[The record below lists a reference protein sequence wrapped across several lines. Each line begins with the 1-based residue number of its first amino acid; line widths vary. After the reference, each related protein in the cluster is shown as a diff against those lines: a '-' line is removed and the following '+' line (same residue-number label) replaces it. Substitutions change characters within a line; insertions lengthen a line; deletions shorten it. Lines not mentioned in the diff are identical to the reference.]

1 MANSEQDSIE
11 SFNAQG
17 VSAPVPGDNST
28 FDPPHETQAEVPV
41 QAAPEVPA
49 ENEGDTPNDPRE
61 VIDAF
66 VGDIEKSEKK
76 KTFAELRR
84 SSEQQ
89 IAADRA
95 QAKAELERV
104 QGLAELA
111 QLIED
116 NPQFR
121 EKLTQAYNETVGGA
135 AEAPQYSPPTRQPVA
150 QPANEEIARLNQRLG
165 ETERTLM
172 KHSIQAATSI
182 VQGRHQLNQEDM
194 AAVVVTA
201 VQNGFLRPGMSQT
214 EVEAQLENARKI
226 AFFERQKS
234 AGKNDLLQR
243 VAEKN
248 RAVTAQGAAGEGIP
262 RKPYDTTGKTFA
274 EIRRDAKLA
283 GSKGL

>member
-1 MANSEQDSIE
+1 MANTEGPSLEA
-11 SFNAQG
+11 FNDMG
-17 VSAPVPGDNST
+17 VSAPLPGDNST

-41 QAAPEVPA
+41 HAAPEVPA
-49 ENEGDTPNDPRE
+49 VEDGEPTNPRE
-61 VIDAF
+61 VIEQF
-66 VGDIEKSEKK
+66 VGDLDKTEKK

-104 QGLAELA
+104 QGLAELG

-116 NPQFR
+116 NPAFR
-121 EKLTQAYNETVGGA
+121 ERLTQAYNETVGGA
-135 AEAPQYSPPTRQPVA
+135 DAASQYSPPARQPVA
-150 QPANEEIARLNQRLG
+150 PQGNEEIVRLTQRLSAA
-165 ETERTLM
+165 ERTLM
-172 KHSIQAATSI
+172 QNQMNSATQI
-182 VQGRHQLNQEDM
+182 VQGRHHINEEGM
-194 AAVVVTA
+194 AAVVLHA
-201 VQNGFLRPGMSQT
+201 VRTGHIKPGMTQ
-214 EVEAQLENARKI
+214 QD
-226 AFFERQKS
+226 FERELEDSRKVVYFDQQKS
-234 AGKNDLLQR
+234 AGKTELLNR